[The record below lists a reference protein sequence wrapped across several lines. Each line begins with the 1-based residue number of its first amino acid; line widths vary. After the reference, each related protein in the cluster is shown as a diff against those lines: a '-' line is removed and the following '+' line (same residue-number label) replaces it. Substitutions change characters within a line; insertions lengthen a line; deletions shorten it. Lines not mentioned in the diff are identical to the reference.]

1 MKYTYRKTAQFNST
15 LPGADR
21 CLALVS
27 RLLLGLL
34 CCVAV
39 TSTIYAQ
46 KKPGTGHGESP
57 EIRAGI
63 LQITNISTS
72 TVVASD
78 GKGNAIKFNRPAS
91 KLNVGQNLWVSGNK
105 LRVSGNK
112 VMGVGLPIKG
122 SIKNKIGQGDWME
135 TEVTISNTGR
145 IDATT
150 ETWTTVC
157 ADGFT
162 GGVMIFLFDNNGNVL
177 HSTPLKKYGVNGTC
191 VPSSPS
197 KRTELWNDTVSL
209 EIVNKTRSVKIVH
222 VKKPTDRIDEFLEK
236 TREVAEIVKI
246 FVEIYTD
253 VAGGGGGTGGSG
265 PTGPT
270 PIKPKVP

>member
-1 MKYTYRKTAQFNST
+1 MKYIYRKTAQLNSKA
-15 LPGADR
+15 PDANH
-21 CLALVS
+21 CQALVS

-46 KKPGTGHGESP
+46 RKPGTGHGESP

-63 LQITNISTS
+63 LQVTNISTS
-72 TVVASD
+72 TVIASD
-78 GKGNAIKFNRPAS
+78 GKSHAIKFNRPAS

-105 LRVSGNK
+105 
-112 VMGVGLPIKG
+112 VMGAGLPING
-122 SIKNKIGQGDWME
+122 SIRNKIGQGDWME

-150 ETWTTVC
+150 KTWTTVC

-162 GGVMIFLFDNNGNVL
+162 GGVMIFLFDNIGNVL

-209 EIVNKTRSVKIVH
+209 EVVNKTRSVKIVH
-222 VKKPTDRIDEFLEK
+222 VKKPTDRIDDFLEK

-253 VAGGGGGTGGSG
+253 VKGGGTGGSG
-265 PTGPT
+265 PTEPA